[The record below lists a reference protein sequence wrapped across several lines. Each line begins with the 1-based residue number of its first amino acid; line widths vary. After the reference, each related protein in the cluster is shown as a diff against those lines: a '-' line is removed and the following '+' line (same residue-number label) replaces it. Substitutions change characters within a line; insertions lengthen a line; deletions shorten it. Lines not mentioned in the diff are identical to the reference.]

1 MEKPTIIES
10 GLVMDEKLT
19 TLKKIKV
26 DMDNWEVFYLDE
38 VSGEKWVRE
47 FPFAYMQAGGPP
59 QLRLLDKFP
68 WE

>member
-1 MEKPTIIES
+1 MDRILEGVALNEK
-10 GLVMDEKLT
+10 KQ

-26 DMDNWEVFYLDE
+26 DNINWLIYYLDE
-38 VSGEKWVRE
+38 RNNEKWVEE
-47 FPFAYMQAGGPP
+47 FPHSELQGGGPP